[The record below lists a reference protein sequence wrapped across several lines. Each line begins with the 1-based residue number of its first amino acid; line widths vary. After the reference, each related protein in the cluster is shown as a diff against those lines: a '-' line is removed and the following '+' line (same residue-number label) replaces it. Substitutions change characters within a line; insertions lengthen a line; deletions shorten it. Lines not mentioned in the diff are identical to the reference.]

1 MLIRDARDIQA
12 IDWEKTDGM
21 VPAIV
26 QDALDGRVLM
36 QGWMNPEALANSL
49 DNRLVTFWSRSRQKL
64 WTKGETSGNSLRL
77 VSVHADCDNDCLL
90 VLADPQGPTCHRE
103 TDTCFDGKRPVRPQ
117 LAFIAALER
126 LVAQRDRERPE
137 DSYTTRLLEA
147 GVKRIAQ
154 KVGEEGLETAL
165 AAVAEDREELTNEA
179 ADLLYHLLVLWAAK
193 GVAPEDVWRAL
204 QSREGTSGVAEKAAR
219 KK

>member
-12 IDWEKTDGM
+12 VDWEKTEGL

-49 DNRLVTFWSRSRQKL
+49 DHGLVTFWSRSRQKL
-64 WTKGETSGNSLRL
+64 WTKGETSGNRLRL
-77 VSVHADCDNDCLL
+77 LAVHADCDNDCLL
-90 VLADPQGPTCHRE
+90 VLAEPEGPTCHRE
-103 TDTCFDGKRPVRPQ
+103 TDTCFDTSKPVRPR
-117 LAFIAALER
+117 LAFLATLER
-126 LVAQRDRERPE
+126 LIAERDRQRPD

-165 AAVAEDREELTNEA
+165 AAATGDGKELTDEA
-179 ADLLYHLLVLWAAK
+179 ADLLYHLLVLLRASGLSLA
-193 GVAPEDVWRAL
+193 DVVKTL
-204 QSREGTSGVAEKAAR
+204 EAR
-219 KK
+219 HPTP